1 MATNRNVFRRIFV
14 VERDGGRTS
23 TIGKETKETV
33 DGISV
38 EETEGGKFVV
48 VIQDVYGGTH
58 SFGTAATLT
67 RDQANDFML
76 RLAEAAADDGSD
88 SVVSPIEDEQDAAE

>member
-14 VERDGGRTS
+14 VEWDGGRTS
-23 TIGKETKETV
+23 TIGKETV
-33 DGISV
+33 DGITV

-58 SFGTAATLT
+58 SFGTAAALT

-76 RLAEAAADDGSD
+76 RLAEAAADDGRD
-88 SVVSPIEDEQDAAE
+88 TVVPPVEDKQDAAE